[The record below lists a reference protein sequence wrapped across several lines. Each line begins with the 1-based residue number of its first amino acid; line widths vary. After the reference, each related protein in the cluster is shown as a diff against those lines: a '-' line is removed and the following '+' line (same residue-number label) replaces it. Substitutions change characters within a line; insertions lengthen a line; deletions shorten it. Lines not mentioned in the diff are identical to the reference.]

1 MLRPEIASGEGKFP
15 RVMLTATQQQP
26 PHIALPCHRAALG
39 PSHPGTNERQGQGMH
54 ELPRELPA
62 GLSWPG
68 CAPQPRQKQGPGRG
82 EDPAL
87 GNGAGGAWTGAERG
101 TARIT
106 AGAPAAA
113 PT

>member
-1 MLRPEIASGEGKFP
+1 
-15 RVMLTATQQQP
+15 
-26 PHIALPCHRAALG
+26 
-39 PSHPGTNERQGQGMH
+39 MH

-68 CAPQPRQKQGPGRG
+68 RAPQPQQKQGPGRG

-87 GNGAGGAWTGAERG
+87 GNGAGGAWIGSERG